1 MIILFRLPFGLDVS
15 DRSGGSLVYV
25 KSYIPLHQLIRSK
38 TPSNIQVISFEIN
51 LRKENWFFLSIHKP
65 PLQGNQDFLDSLSEI
80 NDYYSNV
87 YDNHII
93 LGDFDMDP
101 SQTMFSG
108 FMNTH
113 NYTKS
118 VFYWQF
124 LINYIFSVSLK
135 FRAYYITGQWGKFRV
150 MNATF

>member
-1 MIILFRLPFGLDVS
+1 M
-15 DRSGGSLVYV
+15 YV
-25 KSYIPLHQLIRSK
+25 KSHIPLHQLIRSK
-38 TPSNIQVISFEIN
+38 TPSNIQAISFEIN
-51 LRKENWFFLSIHKP
+51 LRKEKWFFLSIHKSP
-65 PLQGNQDFLDSLSEI
+65 SQGNQDVLDSLSEI

-118 VFYWQF
+118 VFYW
-124 LINYIFSVSLK
+124 
-135 FRAYYITGQWGKFRV
+135 
-150 MNATF
+150 